1 LISLLHKYINVFS
14 WSYADLSRL
23 DTDIVVHKVPLKEGS
38 TPVKQ
43 KLRRTRPDIVLKV
56 KDEIMSQWDDSF
68 LEVVRYPQ

>member
-1 LISLLHKYINVFS
+1 MISLLYKYINVFS